1 MEIFMSALTAV
12 GGLAFFLF
20 GMNMLGSSLE
30 KAAGGKMQQAL
41 EKMTNNVIKSLLLG
55 ILVTAAIQSSSA
67 TTVIVVGLVNA
78 GILRLRNAIGVIM
91 GANIGTTVTSLI
103 VSLADPTHA
112 QTSNM
117 FLSLL
122 KPATFTPI
130 IALVAII
137 ILMTTKKSK
146 MRLVSEIMFGFAI
159 LFNGMLIMTDA
170 LEPLSKLPAFSQIF
184 QTLSNPFVGLL
195 AGTVITAIIQSSSAS
210 VAILQTAASTGLVP
224 FSAAVPII
232 LGQNIGTC
240 VTSLLSSIGAN
251 KNARRAA
258 MVHLYFNIIGTVI
271 FFIGMY
277 AIQWTVGF
285 PFWDDPVSMSGISYF
300 HITFN
305 VITTLLLLPFTRV
318 LEKLAVLTIRDKKG
332 SHEDEDMPVVAVLD
346 SRFLLSP
353 SLALSH
359 VKEVIE
365 QMGTYAKKNFVRSI
379 SMFEKFDPARK
390 EKIMNFEDAIDQME
404 DKLNRYLVEL
414 TNSELSDQDS
424 QTITY
429 YLKLILEFERIGD
442 YSINV
447 LELAERL
454 HDQNTKLSEQALSEL
469 KALSDAVTEIIDMAV
484 TIVKTDDIPLASHVE
499 PLEETVD
506 KMEDTLKLRHIERLK
521 AGKCTVD
528 GGIVFLE
535 LLTNLERISDH
546 CSNVA
551 VYLIGYH
558 HHLEMFDRHEYL
570 KELHASAGTAYSEL
584 FQEYNEKYFSRI
596 RM

>member
-1 MEIFMSALTAV
+1 MSALTAV

-41 EKMTNNVIKSLLLG
+41 EKMTSNVIKSLLLG

>member
-103 VSLADPTHA
+103 VSLADPA
-112 QTSNM
+112 YAKTSNM
-117 FLSLL
+117 FLSLF

-332 SHEDEDMPVVAVLD
+332 SHKDGDMPVVAVLD

-359 VKEVIE
+359 VKEVLE

-469 KALSDAVTEIIDMAV
+469 EALSDAVTEIIDMAV
-484 TIVKTDDIPLASHVE
+484 TIVKTEDIPLASHVE

-570 KELHASAGTAYSEL
+570 KELHAGAGTEYIEL
-584 FQEYNEKYFSRI
+584 FKAYNDKYFSRI
-596 RM
+596 

>member
-103 VSLADPTHA
+103 VSLADPA
-112 QTSNM
+112 YAKTSNM
-117 FLSLL
+117 FLSLF

-159 LFNGMLIMTDA
+159 LFNGMLIMTGA

-379 SMFEKFDPARK
+379 SMFEKFHPARK

-454 HDQNTKLSEQALSEL
+454 HDQNSKLSEQALSEL

-570 KELHASAGTAYSEL
+570 KELHAGAGTEYIEL
-584 FQEYNEKYFSRI
+584 FKAYNDKYFSRI
-596 RM
+596 